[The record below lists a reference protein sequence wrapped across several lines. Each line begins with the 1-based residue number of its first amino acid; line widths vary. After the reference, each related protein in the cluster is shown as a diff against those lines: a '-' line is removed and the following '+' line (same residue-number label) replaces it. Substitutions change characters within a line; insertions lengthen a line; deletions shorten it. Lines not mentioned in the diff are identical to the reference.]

1 MSSNFIGSETINK
14 DDLSPTQKITDV
26 YIGVFFDGT
35 NNNML
40 WTAKKKIKKYRDKL
54 NKKKQNNLSEDD
66 KKYINNLSEDDVKII
81 INLHKKEYDRY
92 LKDNSKN
99 DEINSKKDFIKH
111 KKYTKIDIET
121 AIADRIVDNHT
132 TLKDKNEWADF
143 LKLQLSKED
152 KCRALKK
159 GNHDNCK
166 DCKNK
171 SDDCVFLNNLNNTD
185 DIIEWFIKNY
195 KDKDAIRQYKNA
207 HTTYKP
213 TMCGGFSN
221 IAILYSGYKPNP
233 KEKNSKQ
240 YSIYIEGAGA
250 VDLSHQISGNL
261 LGNVNGLGFGLGE
274 TGVVALVSK
283 AVYYVNNYIE
293 SIKSEFKEL
302 NKGEKINI
310 HFNVFGFSR
319 GASCSRLFSY
329 LVTREKDDSLGK
341 REKEFADFYAK
352 GLYGVNGEKEKL
364 HFLENENY
372 NKTIDFL
379 GIYDTVVS
387 IGLLKQKDG
396 WVNPARQAYSLAPN
410 YNDNW
415 HYKNVSEYGMYS
427 TSTNYKCAD
436 KIKNIC
442 HICAMDEYREN
453 FAVTDVGKDVGE
465 NTVEIFI
472 PGCHSDIGG
481 GYYDGD
487 EEQEIVINKVTEKAE
502 YREIDENGDF
512 RPIQVAEKDVPV
524 SQNQDVSNK
533 NTIEHKE
540 TKGIMDYLKE
550 NYPAPSGL
558 IDELASSKV
567 VNDVVN
573 KSSGML
579 NDIRN
584 KSLDTLDYINNSL
597 PQVRGKTNKKN
608 VYMIFPE
615 YKLSDNKNK
624 KWLGLSSLGWIDI
637 NWNNPQKALIKIDE
651 KNVPCTIILK
661 DEDEEIKFKRNVKAG
676 YSNISLNMMRTYA
689 ENKLKSMFNKLF
701 DSAYIDEE
709 AGEYPIPIDLK
720 NFYDKVVKL
729 MSTGIRLYVHPE
741 ESQYKKLRMK
751 YLHFT
756 ATDNKNIK
764 NIANP
769 PNHDINGRICRLV
782 YHGDKDD
789 YSINYMYN
797 YPSIDVKKIK
807 DIKISFSNPTLM
819 E

>member
-1 MSSNFIGSETINK
+1 MFNSGNITGGDPITEEKT
-14 DDLSPTQKITDV
+14 SPIQKITDV

-40 WTAKKKIKKYRDKL
+40 WSAKKKIKNYRDKL
-54 NKKKQNNLSEDD
+54 KKLENVGDIKTKVDEEYTKAD
-66 KKYINNLSEDDVKII
+66 KIYDVHSQ
-81 INLHKKEYDRY
+81 LT
-92 LKDNSKN
+92 N
-99 DEINSKKDFIKH
+99 DEWNEFIKYH
-111 KKYTKIDIET
+111 
-121 AIADRIVDNHT
+121 
-132 TLKDKNEWADF
+132 
-143 LKLQLSKED
+143 LSPND
-152 KCRALKK
+152 KCKALKK
-159 GNHDNCK
+159 GGYDICHNCK
-166 DCKNK
+166 CKVVSLINCKESKENKLEYCKNCQCK
-171 SDDCVFLNNLNNTD
+171 VFDDTNTINN
-185 DIIEWFIKNY
+185 WIKEKYDTNR
-195 KDKDAIRQYKNA
+195 DFWGKDAIRQFKNA
-207 HTTYKP
+207 HTEYKP
-213 TMCGGFSN
+213 TKCGGFSN
-221 IAILYSGYKPNP
+221 IAILYSGYKLDPVN
-233 KEKNSKQ
+233 KNSKQ
-240 YSIYIEGAGA
+240 YNIYIEGAGA
-250 VDLSHQISGNL
+250 VDLSHQISGSL

-274 TGVVALVSK
+274 AGVVALVSK

-293 SIKSEFKEL
+293 SIKSEFK
-302 NKGEKINI
+302 GETINI

-453 FAVTDVGKDVGE
+453 FAVTDVGKDVGK

-487 EEQEIVINKVTEKAE
+487 EEQEIVINKVTEKAK

-512 RPIQVAEKDVPV
+512 RPIQLAEKDVSV
-524 SQNQDVSNK
+524 SQIRDVSNK
-533 NTIEHKE
+533 NILENKE
-540 TKGIMDYLKE
+540 TKGIMDYCKE
-550 NYPAPSGL
+550 NYPAPFGL

-573 KSSGML
+573 ISSDVL

-651 KNVPCTIILK
+651 KDVPCTIILK

-720 NFYDKVVKL
+720 NFYDEVVKL
-729 MSTGIRLYVHPE
+729 MSTGKRLCVHPK

-797 YPSIDVKKIK
+797 YQSINIISTKNIC
-807 DIKISFSNPTLM
+807 ISFSNDPTLM

>member
-1 MSSNFIGSETINK
+1 MGNPSNTIESKEIQQENA
-14 DDLSPTQKITDV
+14 SPIQKITDV

-40 WTAKKKIKKYRDKL
+40 WSAKKKIEKYRDKL
-54 NKKKQNNLSEDD
+54 NKQKNAGEIKTKVEDEYKKAKKIYGEHSDLLTDDEWEKFIKYHLSPNDKCKALNKGGYYTCNNCKCKVVSLNNCKESKEKKLEYCQNCKCNVFNDTNN
-66 KKYINNLSEDDVKII
+66 INNW
-81 INLHKKEYDRY
+81 
-92 LKDNSKN
+92 
-99 DEINSKKDFIKH
+99 IKT
-111 KKYTKIDIET
+111 KY
-121 AIADRIVDNHT
+121 
-132 TLKDKNEWADF
+132 
-143 LKLQLSKED
+143 
-152 KCRALKK
+152 
-159 GNHDNCK
+159 
-166 DCKNK
+166 
-171 SDDCVFLNNLNNTD
+171 NTNRNF
-185 DIIEWFIKNY
+185 WG
-195 KDKDAIRQYKNA
+195 KDAIRQFKNA
-207 HTTYKP
+207 HTEYKP
-213 TMCGGFSN
+213 TKCGGFSN
-221 IAILYSGYKPNP
+221 IAILYSGYKPEP
-233 KEKNSKQ
+233 KKKNSKQ

-250 VDLSHQISGNL
+250 VDLSHQILGKL
-261 LGNVNGLGFGLGE
+261 KGNVNGLGFGLGE

-302 NKGEKINI
+302 NEGEKINI

-329 LVTREKDDSLGK
+329 LVTREKGDSLGK
-341 REKEFADFYAK
+341 RETEFADFYAK
-352 GLYGVNGEKEKL
+352 GLYYGDGKKEKL
-364 HFLENENY
+364 HFLENDNY

-396 WVNPARQAYSLAPN
+396 WVNPARQVYSLAPN

-427 TSTNYKCAD
+427 TSTEYKCAD

-453 FAVTDVGKDVGE
+453 FAVTDVGKVVGG

-481 GYYDGD
+481 GYYDGE
-487 EEQEIVINKVTEKAE
+487 EEQEIIIKKVTEKAE

-524 SQNQDVSNK
+524 SQSQDVSNR
-533 NTIEHKE
+533 NTIEHKD
-540 TKGIMDYLKE
+540 TKGVMDYLKE
-550 NYPAPSGL
+550 NYPAPFGL

-573 KSSGML
+573 KSSGMM

-597 PQVRGKTNKKN
+597 PQLRGETNKKN

-615 YKLSDNKNK
+615 YKSSDYQHK
-624 KWLGLSSLGWIDI
+624 KWLGLSELGWIDI
-637 NWNNPQKALIKIDE
+637 NWNNPQKAVIEIDG
-651 KNVPCTIILK
+651 KTVPCTLILK

-689 ENKLKSMFNKLF
+689 EGKLMPEKGQMFTKNLNN
-701 DSAYIDEE
+701 
-709 AGEYPIPIDLK
+709 EYPIPADL
-720 NFYDKVVKL
+720 NTFYTEVKKY
-729 MSTGIRLYVHPE
+729 METGKRLWVHPA
-741 ESQYKKLRMK
+741 ESEYKKLRMK

-756 ATDNKNIK
+756 ATDSINVK

-769 PNHDINGRICRLV
+769 PNHDIYGRICRLV

-789 YSINYMYN
+789 YSINYMYDYQGSN
-797 YPSIDVKKIK
+797 IELIPDKNILFHK
-807 DIKISFSNPTLM
+807 DPTFM

>member
-1 MSSNFIGSETINK
+1 MGKSSTFIDSEEPQK
-14 DDLSPTQKITDV
+14 GEASPIQKIKDV

-40 WTAKKKIKKYRDKL
+40 WSAKKKIKAYRKKL
-54 NKKKQNNLSEDD
+54 NKRKYVGDIKTKVEDEYKTAND
-66 KKYINNLSEDDVKII
+66 IYDEHSKLTEED
-81 INLHKKEYDRY
+81 EW
-92 LKDNSKN
+92 
-99 DEINSKKDFIKH
+99 EAFIKYH
-111 KKYTKIDIET
+111 
-121 AIADRIVDNHT
+121 
-132 TLKDKNEWADF
+132 
-143 LKLQLSKED
+143 LSPND
-152 KCRALKK
+152 KCKALKK
-159 GNHDNCK
+159 GGYDTCRNCK
-166 DCKNK
+166 CNVVSLINCKESKEKKIEHCHNCRCK
-171 SDDCVFLNNLNNTD
+171 VFDDTNTINN
-185 DIIEWFIKNY
+185 WIKTKYDTNR
-195 KDKDAIRQYKNA
+195 DFWGQDAIRQFKNA
-207 HTTYKP
+207 HTKYKP
-213 TMCGGFSN
+213 TKCGGFSN
-221 IAILYSGYKPNP
+221 VAILYSGYKPNP

-261 LGNVNGLGFGLGE
+261 MGNVNGLGFGLGE

-341 REKEFADFYAK
+341 REIEFADFYAK
-352 GLYGVNGEKEKL
+352 GLYEVNGNKGKL

-372 NKTIDFL
+372 NNTIDFL

-427 TSTNYKCAD
+427 TSTKYKCAN

-651 KNVPCTIILK
+651 KDVPCTIILK